1 MSAGETL
8 EKISILGAPH
18 YCVMI
23 KFVNYLFADEDV
35 ELNSLCECNM
45 VNTVMTNLFVA
56 LQNPMT
62 WDQCENNTRFT

>member
-8 EKISILGAPH
+8 KKISILGVPH

-23 KFVNYLFADEDV
+23 KYLFADEDV

-45 VNTVMTNLFVA
+45 VNAVMTNLFVA

-62 WDQCENNTRFT
+62 WDHCGNNTRFT